1 MSHDEQQDR
10 GGLVP
15 IGKVAVRLPGIEG
28 RGRAMS
34 ARARHHFTTLRQ
46 VNAAHRGQRSGARS
60 RVHGAAVGVV

>member
-28 RGRAMS
+28 AGAPYPRGRG
-34 ARARHHFTTLRQ
+34 TTSPRC
-46 VNAAHRGQRSGARS
+46 AK
-60 RVHGAAVGVV
+60 

>member
-28 RGRAMS
+28 RGRGTTS
-34 ARARHHFTTLRQ
+34 PRCAR
-46 VNAAHRGQRSGARS
+46 
-60 RVHGAAVGVV
+60 